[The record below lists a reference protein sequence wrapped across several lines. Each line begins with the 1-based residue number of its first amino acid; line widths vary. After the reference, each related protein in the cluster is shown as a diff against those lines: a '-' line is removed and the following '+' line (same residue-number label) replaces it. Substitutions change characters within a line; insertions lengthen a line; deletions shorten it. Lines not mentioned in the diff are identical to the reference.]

1 MLLYS
6 MNPLNLLSGSPIVP
20 IEILYYLH
28 TCTSTL
34 TPTQTQTQTRT
45 FTLTC
50 TRTLKRTHPQ
60 AEIVRVLT
68 KEKESLILTG
78 HTGYV
83 QGVAWDPLGE
93 MVVTQSADRTF
104 KAHMVSQ
111 SRREEKKRKR
121 REGEGVVM
129 VMRGWC

>member
-1 MLLYS
+1 
-6 MNPLNLLSGSPIVP
+6 V
-20 IEILYYLH
+20 
-28 TCTSTL
+28 
-34 TPTQTQTQTRT
+34 
-45 FTLTC
+45 
-50 TRTLKRTHPQ
+50 Q

-104 KAHMVSQ
+104 KAHMVS
-111 SRREEKKRKR
+111 RRKKRGR
-121 REGEGVVM
+121 RRGRRRGRERDWESSVSEGCRQTDSDSCIEGVV
-129 VMRGWC
+129 VNTWLTDTSID

>member
-1 MLLYS
+1 M
-6 MNPLNLLSGSPIVP
+6 
-20 IEILYYLH
+20 H

-34 TPTQTQTQTRT
+34 TPATTPILTCTLT
-45 FTLTC
+45 LTLTC

-104 KAHMVSQ
+104 KAHMVSR

-121 REGEGVVM
+121 REGEGEGVVM
-129 VMRGWC
+129 VMRGWY